1 MSRITARAAAMQMIY
16 EKLSGGHG
24 GEETLQ
30 MVYDELRQDGVP
42 GVDSV
47 SKNEP
52 GQEDRAYITEALEG
66 VIRNRELLDGKIG
79 AAARGWTVERMP
91 MVDLTI
97 MRLAVWEMLYVDE
110 VPGNVSI
117 AEALELTER
126 YSDPD
131 DKKFVNG
138 VLGTILRGI
147 QQEKGETVPA
157 GDGEQTETDGDADG
171 TAAAQAT
178 DGDA

>member
-16 EKLSGGHG
+16 EKLSGGQG

-42 GVDSV
+42 GVENV
-47 SKNEP
+47 SRKEP
-52 GQEDRAYITEALEG
+52 EEEDRAYISRVLEG
-66 VIRNRELLDGKIG
+66 VINKRYLIDEKIEN
-79 AAARGWTVERMP
+79 AARDWALDRMP
-91 MVDLTI
+91 LVDLTV
-97 MRLAVWEMLYVDE
+97 MRLAVWEMMFEPDI
-110 VPGNVSI
+110 PGSVSI

-138 VLGTILRGI
+138 VLGKILREI
-147 QQEKGETVPA
+147 
-157 GDGEQTETDGDADG
+157 EQNI
-171 TAAAQAT
+171 
-178 DGDA
+178 